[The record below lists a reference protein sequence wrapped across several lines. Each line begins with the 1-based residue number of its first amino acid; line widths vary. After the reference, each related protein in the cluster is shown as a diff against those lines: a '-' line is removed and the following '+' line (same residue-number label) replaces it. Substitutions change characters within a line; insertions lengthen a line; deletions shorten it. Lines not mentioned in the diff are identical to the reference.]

1 MNWMLVFSQTH
12 FNEPSMGPLLA
23 FLCVLT
29 TLCFW
34 DFLFYK
40 SLLPGTCSVG
50 GGIMIKRKLG
60 PSTLL
65 TVYLFERCLS
75 TCSNDLHLAGGRG
88 HSSGMPLWNSR
99 TRICQYNW
107 HPICQKISYELTSK
121 RHIITGMI
129 FFPERKIK
137 LNTHDVRGMHRPG
150 PFWEFSSP
158 SATLGFHQ
166 NGPINSQKWVSK
178 LYRWWWWCSWILFI
192 WITVSFSIH
201 KFSHIKY
208 A

>member
-23 FLCVLT
+23 FFCVLT
-29 TLCFW
+29 TPCFW
-34 DFLFYK
+34 GFSFCK
-40 SLLPGTCSVG
+40 SLLLRTCSVG

-75 TCSNDLHLAGGRG
+75 TCSKDVHLTGGRG

-107 HPICQKISYELTSK
+107 HPVCQKISYERTSK
-121 RHIITGMI
+121 RHIIMEYD

-137 LNTHDVRGMHRPG
+137 QYAWCPWDEQTKGMLPG

-166 NGPINSQKWVSK
+166 NGPINCQKWVSK
-178 LYRWWWWCSWILFI
+178 LYRWWWWWQPS
-192 WITVSFSIH
+192 
-201 KFSHIKY
+201 
-208 A
+208 